1 MPVFLEASRVLMR
14 NRNLHFLAPGA
25 CYSPA
30 GELWVSGLL
39 RTASAFRRERRGKG
53 FFGWFAFWPTSWNFC
68 LVCSLEKRQCLHL
81 VCRVMIME
89 HLDSRTQQSVSP
101 GGWLYRRGTIITS
114 VNSNDLDECSL
125 YFSIKNM
132 QIDFIHQN
140 GFRRIC
146 AKGDHACMSLGS
158 VWKLPQHQI
167 SFLALLA
174 TERR

>member
-1 MPVFLEASRVLMR
+1 MSFRAPENSQCFQKGEKRESVLWMICLLANILE
-14 NRNLHFLAPGA
+14 
-25 CYSPA
+25 
-30 GELWVSGLL
+30 
-39 RTASAFRRERRGKG
+39 
-53 FFGWFAFWPTSWNFC
+53 FC
-68 LVCSLEKRQCLHL
+68 LVCSLEKRQCLHV